1 MLFYTLKRVL
11 IMIPIMLMISL
22 VVFGLALMMPGDAL
36 SGQIDPANQNAE
48 YIEGMREELGLND
61 PILVQYG
68 RWLSGVVQ
76 GDFGRSYVHRMDV
89 TDVIGQRLP
98 NTLLLAVLSLIITY
112 ILSFLMGSYAGRNP
126 HTIGDYS
133 IQGINY
139 VMLAIPSFVA
149 AMIAIFIF
157 SFQLGWFPNTGSVA
171 AGVEEGTLSYYL
183 SRLHHAALPALVL
196 GGLTTASYTQFLR
209 NDIIENA
216 QKEYVRTAKAKGTS
230 EKNIYQK
237 HILRNS
243 LIPIVTLFGFDIASI
258 IGGAVIIETVFS
270 YRGIGELLITSIER
284 RDSSVVVA
292 ITLMLSLATLVG
304 NLLADLLYSLIDPR
318 IRVEQGGGQ

>member
-1 MLFYTLKRVL
+1 MLLYILKRVL
-11 IMIPIMLMISL
+11 IMIPIMLMISI

-36 SGQIDPANQNAE
+36 SGQIDPANQNAD

-61 PILVQYG
+61 PIPVQYG
-68 RWLSGVVQ
+68 RWLSGVVK
-76 GDFGRSYVHRMDV
+76 GDFGRSHVHRMDV

-112 ILSFLMGSYAGRNP
+112 ILSFLMGSYAGRHP
-126 HTIGDYS
+126 HTIGDYG

-149 AMIAIFIF
+149 AMFAIFIF
-157 SFQLGWFPNTGSVA
+157 SFQLGWFPTTGSVG
-171 AGVEEGTLSYYL
+171 AGVEEGTMSYYL
-183 SRLHHAALPALVL
+183 SRLHHVALPALVL
-196 GGLTTASYTQFLR
+196 GGVTTASYTQFLR
-209 NDIIENA
+209 NDIIDNA
-216 QKEYVRTAKAKGTS
+216 QKEYVLTARAKGIS
-230 EKNIYQK
+230 EQNIYYK

-270 YRGIGELLITSIER
+270 FRGIGELLITSIER

-304 NLLADLLYSLIDPR
+304 NLLADLLYSIIDPR
-318 IRVEQGGGQ
+318 IRLK

>member
-1 MLFYTLKRVL
+1 
-11 IMIPIMLMISL
+11 MISI
-22 VVFGLALMMPGDAL
+22 VVFCLALAMPGDAL
-36 SGQIDPANQNAE
+36 SGQIDPANQNAD
-48 YIEGMREELGLND
+48 YIESKREELGLND
-61 PILVQYG
+61 PFLVQYG
-68 RWLSGVVQ
+68 RWLSGIVQ

-89 TDVIGQRLP
+89 TEVIGQRLP
-98 NTLLLAVLSLIITY
+98 NTLLLATLSLIITY
-112 ILSFLMGSYAGRNP
+112 VLALLMGSYAGRHP
-126 HTIGDYS
+126 YTIRDYS
-133 IQGINY
+133 IQGVNY
-139 VMLAIPSFVA
+139 AMLAIPSFVA
-149 AMIAIFIF
+149 AMFAIFIF
-157 SFQLGWFPNTGSVA
+157 SFQLGWFPATGSVG
-171 AGVEEGTLSYYL
+171 AGVEEGTMSYYL

-209 NDIIENA
+209 NDIIESSR
-216 QKEYVRTAKAKGTS
+216 KEYVRTARAKGTS
-230 EKNIYQK
+230 EKNIYKK

-304 NLLADLLYSLIDPR
+304 NLLADLLYGLIDPR
-318 IRVEQGGGQ
+318 IRIK